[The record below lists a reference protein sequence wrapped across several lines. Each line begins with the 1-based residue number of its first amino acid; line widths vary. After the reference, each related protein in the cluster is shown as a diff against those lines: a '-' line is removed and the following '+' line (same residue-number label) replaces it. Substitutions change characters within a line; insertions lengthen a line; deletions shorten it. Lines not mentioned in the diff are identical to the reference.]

1 VACKSRE
8 RQLITEST
16 HITPRPA
23 ERVLNRLIADKALSP
38 AGKDWLIATLDPFH
52 DTELTVEGHPD
63 IDSSRSIVQCIQETF
78 PLTWTAAASKDVT
91 VFFAPTSGD
100 YLDTTVVGAN
110 VYGNIRPCTV
120 SSVSLAF
127 LANPLF
133 PTAYPI
139 LNGGWNVIAQPS
151 GTPWNNGGTGNV
163 FNGAGLP
170 LQNLKGKHRLLATA
184 IEVVN
189 TTAPLYKGG
198 SVVAYKEPAQFTT
211 LIRGNDGTSGLTND
225 DNVVHY
231 NNGTYPPVAAQTA
244 ANYPNAKIWE
254 AEKGVYAIATLNDV
268 SNPVH
273 EPKLGQG
280 FSMSQY
286 DDTTGWP
293 PGGIAPINY
302 ATMCLNGY
310 APPNSA
316 SSSIAVSYPFDNTGF
331 IFQGLPA
338 GTSLQ
343 FTVKYF
349 VEFFPTVQN
358 GLLQSLATPSAAYD
372 PLALEIYSRCLRE
385 LPVACAQGENPLG
398 EWFNE
403 VLDLISSAAPKV
415 GAVFGPTGTI
425 IGNGLGLLAKTARTS
440 MGGSA
445 AKAQNATQQKVVAKP
460 MAPTVPG
467 KKSTK
472 KRTRKEMSSA
482 R

>member
-1 VACKSRE
+1 VARKSRE

-16 HITPRPA
+16 HTTPRLA
-23 ERVLNRLIADKALSP
+23 ERALNRLIADKSMSP

-78 PLTWTAAASKDVT
+78 PLTWSAGNARDVT
-91 VFFAPTSGD
+91 VFFLPTSGD

-110 VYGNIRPCTV
+110 TYGNIRPCAE
-120 SSVSLAF
+120 SSTTLSF
-127 LANPLF
+127 LASILP
-133 PTAYPI
+133 PGGYPI
-139 LNGGWNVIAQPS
+139 LNGGWNVISQPS
-151 GTPWNNGGTGNV
+151 GTPWNSLGTSTV
-163 FNGAGLP
+163 YNGAGLP
-170 LQNLKGKHRLLATA
+170 IQNLKGKHRLIATA

-198 SVVAYKEPAQFTT
+198 SVIAYKEPAQFTT
-211 LIRGNDGTSGLTND
+211 LIKGNDGVSATTNYV
-225 DNVVHY
+225 NQVHY
-231 NNGTYPPVAAQTA
+231 NSGTYPPVAAQTA

-280 FSMSQY
+280 FCMSLF

-293 PGGIAPINY
+293 PAGSVSNNY
-302 ATMCLNGY
+302 ATMCLNGL
-310 APPNSA
+310 PTPNSA
-316 SSSIAVSYPFDNTGF
+316 SSSVAVSYPFDNTGF
-331 IFQGLPA
+331 MFQGLPTN
-338 GTSLQ
+338 TSLQ

-385 LPVACAQGENPLG
+385 LPVACAQDENPLG
-398 EWFNE
+398 EWFSE
-403 VLDLISSAAPKV
+403 VLDLISTAAPKV

-467 KKSTK
+467 KKNTK
-472 KRTRKEMSSA
+472 KKTRKESA

>member
-1 VACKSRE
+1 VAYKSRE

-23 ERVLNRLIADKALSP
+23 ERALNRLIADKAMSP

-78 PLTWTAAASKDVT
+78 PLTWTAAASKDVS
-91 VFFAPTSGD
+91 VFFVPSSGD
-100 YLDTTVVGAN
+100 FIDTTVVGAN
-110 VYGNIRPCTV
+110 TYGNIRPCTQ
-120 SSVSLAF
+120 SSTTLTF

-133 PTAYPI
+133 PAGYPM
-139 LNGGWNVIAQPS
+139 LYGGWNVIAQPS
-151 GTPWNNGGTGNV
+151 GTPWTNAGTGTT

-198 SVVAYKEPAQFTT
+198 SVIAYKEPAQFTT
-211 LIRGNDGTSGLTND
+211 VIRGNDGSSGLVNYV
-225 DNVVHY
+225 NEVHY
-231 NNGTYPPVAAQTA
+231 NSGTYPPVAAQTA

-280 FSMSQY
+280 FCISQY
-286 DDTTGWP
+286 DDTAGWP
-293 PGGIAPINY
+293 NSSVATNVNY
-302 ATMCLNGY
+302 ATMCNN
-310 APPNSA
+310 AAASPNLA
-316 SSSIAVSYPFDNTGF
+316 SSSVAVSYPFDNTGF

-385 LPVACAQGENPLG
+385 LPVACTQGENPLG

-403 VLDLISSAAPKV
+403 VLDLISTAAPKV

-472 KRTRKEMSSA
+472 KRTRKESA

>member
-1 VACKSRE
+1 M
-8 RQLITEST
+8 
-16 HITPRPA
+16 
-23 ERVLNRLIADKALSP
+23 SP

-78 PLTWTAAASKDVT
+78 PMTWTAATSKDVT

-100 YLDTTVVGAN
+100 YNDTTVIGAN
-110 VYGNIRPCTV
+110 TYGNIRPCT
-120 SSVSLAF
+120 SSSTTLTF

-133 PTAYPI
+133 PNAYPI

-151 GTPWNNGGTGNV
+151 GSAWNTGSTGIV

-170 LQNLKGKHRLLATA
+170 IQNLKGKHRLLATA

-211 LIRGNDGTSGLTND
+211 LIKGNDGTSGAINIV
-225 DNVVHY
+225 NQVHY

-280 FSMSQY
+280 FSMSTY
-286 DDTTGWP
+286 DDSTGWP
-293 PGGIAPINY
+293 PGGISDIHY
-302 ATMCLNGY
+302 ATMCNNGY
-310 APPNSA
+310 ASPNLA

-385 LPVACAQGENPLG
+385 LPVACMQGENPLG
-398 EWFNE
+398 EWFSE
-403 VLDLISSAAPKV
+403 VLDLISTAAPKV

-472 KRTRKEMSSA
+472 KKTRKELSLA